1 MKKTA
6 IIILSSFLLCGCG
19 ESENNKVSK
28 TEITSLTTASVEEA
42 TEEETVIVMVDED
55 TSVTYDSVDVF
66 KCSSFYSNIKAE
78 GRVPYLLEYDDE
90 RYTFKNIISDL
101 GFYTYILYD
110 NTEQRL
116 VSYEIIYN
124 TPVKNISEH
133 AQMFSDSLNEI
144 TSATNEEGTYNV
156 FLSSSKYNVQENYTL
171 SYLPSDGYQVTLKV
185 GDNSSK
191 EDILSYFDDFKL
203 IADNS

>member
-1 MKKTA
+1 MKKIA
-6 IIILSSFLLCGCG
+6 FILLLSTLICGC
-19 ESENNKVSK
+19 SEANKEEVSK
-28 TEITSLTTASVEEA
+28 GSESIQSISTESVDTTEEA
-42 TEEETVIVMVDED
+42 VVVMVDED